1 MSFVKKYKELNE
13 QLDELFM
20 EEFGRCDRNNIDIKN
35 LNPPVLLQTVAMIDL
50 IDKLEVVIEENK
62 KFNKMLEEKINT
74 LLENKKTDNVE
85 TPSKNTKK
93 K

>member
-1 MSFVKKYKELNE
+1 
-13 QLDELFM
+13 M

-62 KFNKMLEEKINT
+62 KFNKMLEDKINT
-74 LLENKKTDNVE
+74 LLETKKTDNVE
-85 TPSKNTKK
+85 TPPKTKK